1 MPTSPTAAYVHVP
14 FCRHRCGYC
23 DFTLIAGRDDLV
35 PAYLRGLERELRF
48 HPGDPPTGRTTVNT
62 LFFGGGTPTHPA
74 PVDLAR
80 LLHLVRDRFDLA
92 ENAEVSVEANPL
104 DLTAEKLPI
113 LVDHGVNRISLGV
126 QSFHDHELQQLE
138 RDHTSA
144 DLARIIP
151 LAQSFVPNLSVDLI
165 FGSPGQSLVDWKAS
179 VQRAIDSGATHI
191 STYGLTF
198 EAGTAFET
206 RRKRGQIAP
215 TPEDLE
221 RDMYALAMD
230 LLPAAGFEQYEI
242 SNFARPGFRCRHN
255 EVYWRGDEYHAY
267 GPGAARYLNR
277 RRETNIR
284 SVLGWLARLDR
295 GLSPVADV
303 DELSPET
310 HARELLFIGLRRNTG
325 IQRDDFHART
335 GRTLDEFVGDIIAK
349 QVDLGTLMFDE
360 QGLRL
365 TREGRFIADRVIAE
379 FL

>member
-1 MPTSPTAAYVHVP
+1 MAIATAAYVHVP

-35 PAYLRGLERELRF
+35 PAYLQGLERELRF
-48 HPGDPPTGRTTVNT
+48 HPDDPPSGSTVLQT
-62 LFFGGGTPTHPA
+62 LFFGGGTPTHPGPA
-74 PVDLAR
+74 DLQR
-80 LLHLVRDRFDLA
+80 LLQLVRERFDLA
-92 ENAEVSVEANPL
+92 EQAEVSVEANPL
-104 DLTAEKLPI
+104 DLTEEKLQV

-126 QSFHDHELQQLE
+126 QSFHDQELRQLE
-138 RDHTSA
+138 RDHTAA
-144 DLARIIP
+144 DLRRIIP
-151 LAQSFVPNLSVDLI
+151 LARSVISNLSVDLI
-165 FGSPGQSLVDWKAS
+165 FGIPGQTLSEWEASL
-179 VQRAIDSGATHI
+179 QQAIACGATHI

-206 RRKRGQIAP
+206 RRRRGQLSP

-221 RDMYALAMD
+221 REMYALAID

-242 SNFARPGFRCRHN
+242 SNFAQPGFRCRLN
-255 EVYWRGDEYHAY
+255 EVYWRGDEYYAY

-295 GLSPVADV
+295 GVSPVADV
-303 DELSPET
+303 DDLTPET
-310 HARELLFIGLRRNTG
+310 HARELIFIGLRRNAG
-325 IQRDDFHART
+325 IDRMDFQQRT
-335 GRTLDEFVGDIIAK
+335 GLHLETFVGDVITR

-365 TREGRFIADRVIAE
+365 TPEGRFIADRVIAE

>member
-1 MPTSPTAAYVHVP
+1 VSTSPTAAYVHVP

-48 HPGDPPTGRTTVNT
+48 HATDQKVGRTTMNT

-74 PVDLAR
+74 PDDLAK
-80 LLHLVRDRFDLA
+80 LLQIVRDRFDLA
-92 ENAEVSVEANPL
+92 EQAEVSVEANPL
-104 DLTAEKLPI
+104 DLTEDKLQI
-113 LVDHGVNRISLGV
+113 LIDHGVNRISLGV

-165 FGSPGQSLVDWKAS
+165 FGIPGQSLAAWEES
-179 VQRAIDSGATHI
+179 LQHAIDSGATHI

-215 TPEDLE
+215 TPEELE
-221 RDMYALAMD
+221 RDMYAVAMEV
-230 LLPAAGFEQYEI
+230 LPTAGFEQYEI

-267 GPGAARYLNR
+267 GPGAARYGNR

-284 SVLGWLARLDR
+284 SVLGWLARLER

-310 HARELLFIGLRRNTG
+310 HARELLFLGLRRNAG
-325 IQRDDFHART
+325 VDRAAFHQRT
-335 GRTLDEFVGDIIAK
+335 GLNLEEFVGDIITR
-349 QVDLGTLMFDE
+349 QIDLGTLTSDD

-365 TREGRFIADRVIAE
+365 TQTGRFIADRVITE